1 MKRDGIHAFVVLT
14 PLQIS
19 IALNGFDEDNFSK
32 RSGRLTN
39 QYKKF
44 SLEHIAN
51 FSLSGS
57 LCAFVFAAVIKITF
71 GQ

>member
-19 IALNGFDEDNFSK
+19 IALNGFDENNFSK
-32 RSGRLTN
+32 RTSAN

-51 FSLSGS
+51 FS
-57 LCAFVFAAVIKITF
+57 F
-71 GQ
+71 